1 MWQIQCLRLPI
12 DFKDDSSVATG
23 ETQLSEPRLQETK
36 LWWDIKVAHHH
47 LYSKTYNKSVFNYFE
62 SFLYD
67 LSYHGIE
74 EQSSQQDQFK
84 KDPGR
89 SGYCLQ

>member
-1 MWQIQCLRLPI
+1 MLQIQCKRLPI
-12 DFKDDSSVATG
+12 DFKDDSSVATS
-23 ETQLSEPRLQETK
+23 ETQLSKPRLQETK

-47 LYSKTYNKSVFNYFE
+47 LYSKAYKSVFNHFE
-62 SFLYD
+62 PFLYE

-89 SGYCLQ
+89 SGYGLQ